1 MKKIIGVVAIS
12 SILAIGIGVL
22 LKKQIEVRK

>member
-12 SILAIGIGVL
+12 SILTIGIGVL